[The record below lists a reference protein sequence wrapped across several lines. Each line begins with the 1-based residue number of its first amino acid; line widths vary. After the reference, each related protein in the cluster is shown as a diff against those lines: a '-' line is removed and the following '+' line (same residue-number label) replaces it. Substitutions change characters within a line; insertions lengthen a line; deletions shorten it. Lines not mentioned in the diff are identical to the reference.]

1 MQCLILRNK
10 DAVLFFTLASCN
22 PDQHLDNMSRL
33 AEMLSNEELVEELKK
48 AKGPEDLLA
57 LEEKY
62 L

>member
-1 MQCLILRNK
+1 
-10 DAVLFFTLASCN
+10 
-22 PDQHLDNMSRL
+22 MSRL